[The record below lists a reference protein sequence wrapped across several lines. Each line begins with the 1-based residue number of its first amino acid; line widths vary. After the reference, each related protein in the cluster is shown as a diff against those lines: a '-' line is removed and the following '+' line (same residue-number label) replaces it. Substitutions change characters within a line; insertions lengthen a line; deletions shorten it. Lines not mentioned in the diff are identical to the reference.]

1 MPRVLW
7 ISVSIVAWMC
17 VPAAGQSSQS
27 EAQGA
32 LTLKS
37 ALSEALEHNPELHA
51 ARVAYDAAR
60 AAPARERFLMPPT
73 LETQI
78 WAWPLTTLNPART
91 DMYMFTAEQELP
103 GRGKRAAR
111 SLVAERDAELA
122 SRAVD
127 VRAVAI
133 LSEIRSAYVDL
144 ATARATRGIYETQGQ
159 ILEDM
164 ADASTVRYASGEGV
178 QHHTVTALVDLTRL
192 ARDRLATDERVEAGE
207 ARLSRLLGRTPGT
220 PIEPLAPLVNAAGGE
235 DAERRALTGHP
246 DVAAADALIVR
257 EEAELSRLRGDQR
270 PDYVIGGGYMLM
282 PGGAGAWTARAGVTW
297 PNAPWTKGRLSA
309 QVDAQAKRV
318 DAAKAQREAVVARIR
333 HDVRQ
338 ASIRIA
344 AAQRQAE
351 LLESTVLPQAEHAFE
366 LARVAYAGGQGPFMD
381 ALESRRLLA
390 TTQLELIEAR
400 ATVSRALADLESVV
414 GLP

>member
-78 WAWPLTTLNPART
+78 LAWPLTTLNPART

-207 ARLSRLLGRTPGT
+207 ARLSRLLGSTPGT
-220 PIEPLAPLVNAAGGE
+220 PIEPLAPLVNAAGVE

-400 ATVSRALADLESVV
+400 ATVSRALAYLESVV

>member
-1 MPRVLW
+1 MRRLLW
-7 ISVSIVAWMC
+7 ISAATVAATC
-17 VPAAGQSSQS
+17 TAAAGQSV
-27 EAQGA
+27 ERDAQGV

-37 ALSEALEHNPELHA
+37 ALSEALEHNPDLHA

-60 AAPARERFLMPPT
+60 AAPVRERFLMPPA
-73 LETQI
+73 LEAQI
-78 WAWPLTTLNPART
+78 WAWPITTLNPART
-91 DMYMFTAEQELP
+91 DMYMFTAEQALP

-111 SLVAERDAELA
+111 TLVAERDAELA
-122 SRAVD
+122 NQAID

-133 LSEIRSAYVDL
+133 LAEIRSTYVDL
-144 ATARATRGIYETQGQ
+144 VTARGTRGVYDEQRQ
-159 ILEDM
+159 VLEDM
-164 ADASTVRYASGEGV
+164 ADAATVRYASGEGV

-192 ARDRLATDERVEAGE
+192 ARDRIGADERVETAE
-207 ARLSRLLGRTPGT
+207 ARLSRLLGRAPGT
-220 PIEPLAPLVNAAGGE
+220 PVEALAPFVATISAE
-235 DAERRALTGHP
+235 EAERRALTNHP
-246 DVAAADALIVR
+246 DLAAADAVIMR
-257 EEAELSRLRGDQR
+257 EEAELSRLRGEER

-309 QVDAQAKRV
+309 QVAAQAKRV
-318 DAAKAQREAVVARIR
+318 GAAKAQREAVAARIR

-338 ASIRIA
+338 VSIRIA
-344 AAQRQAE
+344 AAQRQAQ

-366 LARVAYAGGQGPFMD
+366 LARIAYAGGEGPFMD

-390 TTQLELIEAR
+390 TTQLELLEAR
-400 ATVSRALADLESVV
+400 GIVSRALADLENLA